1 MACSEIDSVWLLCFL
16 RAWAELPLL
25 AKAEATPTVRA
36 GLWAASLAETQR
48 AAELQE
54 KVRRNAVTE
63 KMSKISVGA
72 CLLEASLRR
81 GTFGDAKRQL
91 LQRWRRVN
99 ARASLEL
106 CKKHEEDQL
115 TRMHELDGKVEPMQR
130 ELAASRSF
138 CQRYVSGRL
147 RAWRRGFC
155 QEVLSLWAAQAR
167 LERQAQADQVRGRL
181 REEAL
186 RRMGA
191 SLGALLGASAERV
204 EQFVLEAWHHLVD
217 SKKHVSAIQ
226 ALQAEWHRA
235 EAEINETCAR
245 SKQKVSQ
252 AIMAWLQGG
261 GGVNL
266 HGVLKGWAIVVA
278 SDMQRKLLQFRKVQA
293 EAEIFHLCLKTG
305 DWIDC
310 LVLHAGLWL
319 WRRGVAESIAQK
331 QTEALRRSREY
342 QVRHRRYL
350 QVTERVKT
358 KVGGDVSN
366 LAFTHVC
373 LGAWSIISAL
383 SNARRVSES
392 ACRHAVARRSHAR
405 QGLAKTQELA
415 GSLLSLSLRS
425 SGANGISA
433 FRLAK
438 RCFPAWHRQ
447 AVLSAAKRQLLHRE
461 AATLRI
467 VEELRLESTCHQLR
481 WAGWAVRARMRHL
494 AEQLLQEVLL
504 LWRDAAA
511 VGSNTGGTR
520 TRRLAAAQVFD
531 KSGLHLFFSAWRRL
545 QQEEKVMTMEE
556 AVRKLEGQLA
566 RAAGEQSLSV
576 HQLEKRLAFENLQL
590 AKSPEAQ
597 PGFADRLSG
606 VPYVDNTQGGPQTS
620 NNLRTALAQLC
631 NSA

>member
-1 MACSEIDSVWLLCFL
+1 
-16 RAWAELPLL
+16 
-25 AKAEATPTVRA
+25 
-36 GLWAASLAETQR
+36 
-48 AAELQE
+48 
-54 KVRRNAVTE
+54 
-63 KMSKISVGA
+63 
-72 CLLEASLRR
+72 
-81 GTFGDAKRQL
+81 
-91 LQRWRRVN
+91 
-99 ARASLEL
+99 
-106 CKKHEEDQL
+106 
-115 TRMHELDGKVEPMQR
+115 
-130 ELAASRSF
+130 
-138 CQRYVSGRL
+138 
-147 RAWRRGFC
+147 
-155 QEVLSLWAAQAR
+155 
-167 LERQAQADQVRGRL
+167 
-181 REEAL
+181 
-186 RRMGA
+186 
-191 SLGALLGASAERV
+191 
-204 EQFVLEAWHHLVD
+204 
-217 SKKHVSAIQ
+217 
-226 ALQAEWHRA
+226 
-235 EAEINETCAR
+235 
-245 SKQKVSQ
+245 
-252 AIMAWLQGG
+252 
-261 GGVNL
+261 
-266 HGVLKGWAIVVA
+266 
-278 SDMQRKLLQFRKVQA
+278 QRKLLQFRKVQA

-597 PGFADRLSG
+597 PGFADRL
-606 VPYVDNTQGGPQTS
+606 
-620 NNLRTALAQLC
+620 
-631 NSA
+631 